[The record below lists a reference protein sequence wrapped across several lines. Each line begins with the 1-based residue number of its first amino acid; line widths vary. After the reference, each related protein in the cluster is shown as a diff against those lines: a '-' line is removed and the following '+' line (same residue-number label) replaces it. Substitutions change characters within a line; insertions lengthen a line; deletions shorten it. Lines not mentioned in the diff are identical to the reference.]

1 MIRDPSDGSV
11 RAPQKPAPG
20 VATSQDIAER
30 DPAVMPDLTGA
41 GPILDPTT
49 SGLPIGSSK
58 PENIA
63 RLEKARQWIKD
74 YRAGK
79 FKQGDLE

>member
-11 RAPQKPAPG
+11 REKPAIG
-20 VATSQDIAER
+20 I
-30 DPAVMPDLTGA
+30 
-41 GPILDPTT
+41 PITEQKQAPVIDTTT
-49 SGLPIGSSK
+49 SGLPLASTK

-63 RLEKARQWIKD
+63 RLEKSREWLRD

-79 FKQGDLE
+79 FKQTDGDG